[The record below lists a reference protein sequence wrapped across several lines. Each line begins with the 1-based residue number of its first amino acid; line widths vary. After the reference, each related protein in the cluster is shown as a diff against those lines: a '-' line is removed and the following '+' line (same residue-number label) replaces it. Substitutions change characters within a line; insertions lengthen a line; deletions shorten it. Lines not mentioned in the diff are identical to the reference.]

1 MNIQAYQHTHQYED
15 QRIDFYRDLMVLNH
29 AILEDHQAWMQQ
41 QHQEALAL
49 IQPRQRVRI
58 AETA

>member
-1 MNIQAYQHTHQYED
+1 MNIQAYEHEDHTHQK
-15 QRIDFYRDLMVLNH
+15 IDFYRDFAVLNY
-29 AILEDHQAWMQQ
+29 AILQDHQAWMQQ

-58 AETA
+58 AEPA

>member
-1 MNIQAYQHTHQYED
+1 MNTQQLQHED
-15 QRIDFYRDLMVLNH
+15 QQIDFYRDLAVLNY
-29 AILEDHQAWMQQ
+29 AILQDHQAWMQQ

-58 AETA
+58 AEPA